1 MSKEKDTFG
10 NHEQSFD
17 QEGLRNIA
25 KERYRE
31 LANER
36 EKTSEKKENINEVRD
51 EALEQATSKEKSHKL
66 DNSKETSP
74 REKRGPVSKHERN
87 ASFNATMDEVRSHMS
102 APSRVFSKVIH
113 NPTVEKVSD
122 VVGGTVARPN
132 AILSG
137 SVFAFLFTLV
147 IYLIAR
153 YYGYALSGGETI
165 ASFIAGWV
173 LGLVFDYFRALIFGK
188 SK

>member
-1 MSKEKDTFG
+1 MSKEKDAFS

-17 QEGLRNIA
+17 QEGLREIA
-25 KERYRE
+25 NERYKE

-36 EKTSEKKENINEVRD
+36 EKTIEKKENIDNVRN
-51 EALEQATSKEKSHKL
+51 EALEQATSKEKPHKI
-66 DNSKETSP
+66 DNSRETSP
-74 REKRGPVSKHERN
+74 RKKLGPVSKRERN

-102 APSRVFSKVIH
+102 APSRAFSKVIH
-113 NPTVEKVSD
+113 NPTVEKISD
-122 VVGGTVARPN
+122 VV
-132 AILSG
+132 G

-165 ASFIAGWV
+165 ASFAAGWI